1 MGCKPHNLY
10 RHLAASIHLLSQ
22 RITPKRKPDVAE
34 SRLPGFNGKR
44 RARWRCRLCPARCR
58 HCGRA
63 TDLMMPVM
71 ARQSMIHALLTINPL
86 VKIIVTSGLDANG
99 AEMEGD
105 SGKHFRL
112 NPIRQLRK
120 PRLSL
125 GIFDSDDVPSL

>member
-1 MGCKPHNLY
+1 
-10 RHLAASIHLLSQ
+10 
-22 RITPKRKPDVAE
+22 
-34 SRLPGFNGKR
+34 
-44 RARWRCRLCPARCR
+44 
-58 HCGRA
+58 
-63 TDLMMPVM
+63 MMPVM